1 MLKNLRYLYGINGAF
16 QLSLELENNVFN
28 LFVLLSERLGI
39 IMVLAFLLVNMRFF
53 RDLIEKRTLKS
64 QIWLFIIFSLFV
76 VIANLTGVEISSSK
90 EIFTPLI
97 ITGLPQSDSIANTR
111 MLVITTASLTAG
123 PYVGLLVGLV
133 GGLHRVIFGGFSDY
147 FYIVSSVLIGY
158 LIGVLGD
165 KVKKNNLY
173 PSTFWVAV
181 LSFLAE
187 LIQMAF
193 IFAFHG
199 FDLIKLIFIPM
210 ILLNTVGS
218 CLFIEILKTYLSNE
232 RQLRAVQTKDVL
244 ELANKTLP
252 YFRHGLDNDSAEHV
266 CKIIKKY
273 TNFDAVGLTDRVNV
287 LAHVGAGQD
296 HHIAGEPVITDLSK
310 TVIAS
315 GKEKLARS
323 KKEIGCPHE
332 GCPLSSAIVCPL
344 QVNEKTIG
352 ALKLYFCAEQ
362 EMTVVEE
369 NLVRGLAMIFSGQLA
384 IGIAEQQT
392 SLVNEA
398 EIRALQVQINPH
410 FFFNAIN
417 TIGALMRVNV
427 DEAHRALMELSTF
440 FRLSLKNGQ
449 AKEITVEQEKRYVSA
464 YTEIEELRFPHKFK
478 INYEIDVPDDTLL
491 PSFCLQIFVENAIKH
506 AFKGRKTGNK
516 INIKLRKKED
526 YLQILV
532 SDNGMG
538 IKPAIL
544 KRLGQ
549 KPISETTGSGTAL
562 YNLNKRLIGLYG
574 TNSQLHIQTSDRG
587 TTFITE
593 IPLNQ
598 AEKSNFES

>member
-1 MLKNLRYLYGINGAF
+1 M
-16 QLSLELENNVFN
+16 FN
-28 LFVLLSERLGI
+28 LFILLSERLGI
-39 IMVLAFLLVNMRFF
+39 IIILAFLLVNMRFF
-53 RDLIEKRTLKS
+53 RDLIEERTLKS
-64 QIWLFIIFSLFV
+64 QIWLFVIFSLFV
-76 VIANLTGVEISSSK
+76 VIANLTGVEITSSK
-90 EIFTPLI
+90 EIVTPLI
-97 ITGLPQSDSIANTR
+97 ITGMPQSDSIANTR

-133 GGLHRVIFGGFSDY
+133 GGLHRVVFGGFSDY

-158 LIGVLGD
+158 LIGILGD
-165 KVKKNNLY
+165 RVKKNNLY
-173 PSTFWVAV
+173 PSTMWVAI
-181 LSFLAE
+181 LSLLAE

-199 FDLIKLIFIPM
+199 FDLVKLIFIPM
-210 ILLNTVGS
+210 ILLNTIGS
-218 CLFIEILKTYLSNE
+218 CLFIEVLKTYLSNE

-252 YFRHGLDNDSAEHV
+252 YFRHGLDLDSAHHV
-266 CKIIKKY
+266 CKIIKEY

-296 HHIAGEPVITDLSK
+296 HHIAGEPVITDMSK
-310 TVIAS
+310 TVIAT
-315 GKEKLARS
+315 GKEKVAYS
-323 KKEIGCPHE
+323 KEEIGCPHQD
-332 GCPLSSAIVCPL
+332 CPLSSAIVYPL
-344 QVNEKTIG
+344 QVNNKTIG

-369 NLVRGLAMIFSGQLA
+369 NLVRGLALIFSGQLA

-410 FFFNAIN
+410 FLFNAIN

-449 AKEITVEQEKRYVSA
+449 QKEITLKQEKKYVNA
-464 YTEIEELRFPHKFK
+464 YAGIEALRFPNKF
-478 INYEIDVPDDTLL
+478 ILDYQIAVPDNVLL
-491 PSFCLQIFVENAIKH
+491 PSFCLQIFVDNAIKH
-506 AFKGRKTGNK
+506 AFKKRKTGNK
-516 INIKLRKKED
+516 IVIKLSKKGG

-532 SDNGMG
+532 SDNGNG
-538 IKPAIL
+538 IAPEIL

-549 KPISETTGSGTAL
+549 EPISESKGSGTAL
-562 YNLNKRLIGLYG
+562 FNLNKRLKGLYG
-574 TNSQLHIQTSDRG
+574 TDSQLHIRASSSG
-587 TTFITE
+587 TTFETR
-593 IPLNQ
+593 IPLKQ
-598 AEKSNFES
+598 AAKPNDES